1 MKLLFTV
8 PKHPVTVEQSRT
20 MIKNLKL
27 KKFMLYLNIGMII
40 ILVMIGVKDYL
51 SEESLGVDYWATTIM
66 LFAIL
71 PGTIHI
77 QNKE

>member
-1 MKLLFTV
+1 
-8 PKHPVTVEQSRT
+8 
-20 MIKNLKL
+20 MIKKL
-27 KKFMLYLNIGMII
+27 KPKEFMLYLNIGMII
-40 ILVMIGVKDYL
+40 ILVMIGVRDYL
-51 SEESLGVDYWATTIM
+51 SEESLGVDYWATIIM

>member
-1 MKLLFTV
+1 
-8 PKHPVTVEQSRT
+8 
-20 MIKNLKL
+20 MIKKLKL

-40 ILVMIGVKDYL
+40 ILVMIGLKDYL
-51 SEESLGVDYWATTIM
+51 SEESLGVDYWATLIM
-66 LFAIL
+66 FFAIL

>member
-1 MKLLFTV
+1 
-8 PKHPVTVEQSRT
+8 
-20 MIKNLKL
+20 MIKKL
-27 KKFMLYLNIGMII
+27 KPKEFMLYLNIGMII
-40 ILVMIGVKDYL
+40 ILVMIGVRDYL
-51 SEESLGVDYWATTIM
+51 SEESLGVDYWATLIM

>member
-1 MKLLFTV
+1 
-8 PKHPVTVEQSRT
+8 
-20 MIKNLKL
+20 MIKKL
-27 KKFMLYLNIGMII
+27 KPKEFMLYLNIGMII

-51 SEESLGVDYWATTIM
+51 SEESLGVDYWATIIM

>member
-1 MKLLFTV
+1 
-8 PKHPVTVEQSRT
+8 
-20 MIKNLKL
+20 MIKKLKL

-51 SEESLGVDYWATTIM
+51 SEESLGIDYWATIIM

>member
-1 MKLLFTV
+1 
-8 PKHPVTVEQSRT
+8 
-20 MIKNLKL
+20 MIKKLKL

-40 ILVMIGVKDYL
+40 ILVMVGAKDYL
-51 SEESLGVDYWATTIM
+51 SEESLGVDYWTTLIM

>member
-1 MKLLFTV
+1 
-8 PKHPVTVEQSRT
+8 
-20 MIKNLKL
+20 MINKLKL

-51 SEESLGVDYWATTIM
+51 SEESLGVDYWATIIM

>member
-1 MKLLFTV
+1 
-8 PKHPVTVEQSRT
+8 
-20 MIKNLKL
+20 MIKKL
-27 KKFMLYLNIGMII
+27 KPKEFMFYLNIGMII
-40 ILVMIGVKDYL
+40 ILVMIGVRDYL
-51 SEESLGVDYWATTIM
+51 SEESLGVDYWATLIM

>member
-1 MKLLFTV
+1 
-8 PKHPVTVEQSRT
+8 
-20 MIKNLKL
+20 MIKKL
-27 KKFMLYLNIGMII
+27 KPKEFMFYLNIGMII

-51 SEESLGVDYWATTIM
+51 SEESLGVDYWATLIM

>member
-1 MKLLFTV
+1 
-8 PKHPVTVEQSRT
+8 
-20 MIKNLKL
+20 MIKKIKL

-40 ILVMIGVKDYL
+40 ILVMIGLKDYL
-51 SEESLGVDYWATTIM
+51 SEESLGVDYWATIIM

>member
-1 MKLLFTV
+1 
-8 PKHPVTVEQSRT
+8 
-20 MIKNLKL
+20 MIKKL
-27 KKFMLYLNIGMII
+27 KPKEFMLYLNIGMII

-51 SEESLGVDYWATTIM
+51 SEESLGVDYWATIIM

-71 PGTIHI
+71 PGNINI

>member
-1 MKLLFTV
+1 
-8 PKHPVTVEQSRT
+8 

-51 SEESLGVDYWATTIM
+51 SEESLGVDYWATIIM

>member
-1 MKLLFTV
+1 
-8 PKHPVTVEQSRT
+8 
-20 MIKNLKL
+20 MIKKLKL

-51 SEESLGVDYWATTIM
+51 SEESLGVDYWATLTI

>member
-1 MKLLFTV
+1 
-8 PKHPVTVEQSRT
+8 
-20 MIKNLKL
+20 MIKKLKL

-40 ILVMIGVKDYL
+40 ILAMIGVKDYL
-51 SEESLGVDYWATTIM
+51 SEESLGGDYWATLIM

>member
-1 MKLLFTV
+1 
-8 PKHPVTVEQSRT
+8 
-20 MIKNLKL
+20 
-27 KKFMLYLNIGMII
+27 MLYLNIGMII
-40 ILVMIGVKDYL
+40 ILAMIGVKDYL

>member
-1 MKLLFTV
+1 
-8 PKHPVTVEQSRT
+8 
-20 MIKNLKL
+20 MIKKLKL
-27 KKFMLYLNIGMII
+27 KKFMLYLNLGVII

-51 SEESLGVDYWATTIM
+51 SEESLGVDYWATLIM

>member
-1 MKLLFTV
+1 
-8 PKHPVTVEQSRT
+8 
-20 MIKNLKL
+20 MIKKIKL

-40 ILVMIGVKDYL
+40 ILVMIGLKDYL
-51 SEESLGVDYWATTIM
+51 SEESLGVDYWATLIM

>member
-1 MKLLFTV
+1 
-8 PKHPVTVEQSRT
+8 
-20 MIKNLKL
+20 MIKKLKL

-51 SEESLGVDYWATTIM
+51 SEESLGIDYWATLIM

>member
-1 MKLLFTV
+1 
-8 PKHPVTVEQSRT
+8 
-20 MIKNLKL
+20 
-27 KKFMLYLNIGMII
+27 MLYLNIGMII
-40 ILVMIGVKDYL
+40 ILAMIGVKDYL
-51 SEESLGVDYWATTIM
+51 SEESLGVDYWATLIM

>member
-1 MKLLFTV
+1 
-8 PKHPVTVEQSRT
+8 
-20 MIKNLKL
+20 
-27 KKFMLYLNIGMII
+27 MLYLNIGMII
-40 ILVMIGVKDYL
+40 ILVMIGVRDYL
-51 SEESLGVDYWATTIM
+51 SEESLGVDYWATLTM

>member
-1 MKLLFTV
+1 
-8 PKHPVTVEQSRT
+8 
-20 MIKNLKL
+20 MIKKLKL

-40 ILVMIGVKDYL
+40 ILVMIGVKDYS
-51 SEESLGVDYWATTIM
+51 SEESLGVDYWATIIM

>member
-1 MKLLFTV
+1 
-8 PKHPVTVEQSRT
+8 
-20 MIKNLKL
+20 MIKKLKL

-40 ILVMIGVKDYL
+40 ILAMIGVKDYL
-51 SEESLGVDYWATTIM
+51 SEESLGIDYWATIIM

>member
-1 MKLLFTV
+1 
-8 PKHPVTVEQSRT
+8 
-20 MIKNLKL
+20 MIKKLKL

-40 ILVMIGVKDYL
+40 ILAMIGVKDYL
-51 SEESLGVDYWATTIM
+51 SEESLGVDYWATIIM

>member
-1 MKLLFTV
+1 
-8 PKHPVTVEQSRT
+8 
-20 MIKNLKL
+20 MIKKLKL

-40 ILVMIGVKDYL
+40 ILVMIGLKDYL
-51 SEESLGVDYWATTIM
+51 SEESLGVDYWATIIM

>member
-1 MKLLFTV
+1 
-8 PKHPVTVEQSRT
+8 
-20 MIKNLKL
+20 
-27 KKFMLYLNIGMII
+27 MLYLNIGMII

-51 SEESLGVDYWATTIM
+51 SEESLGVDYWATLIM

-71 PGTIHI
+71 PATIHM

>member
-1 MKLLFTV
+1 
-8 PKHPVTVEQSRT
+8 
-20 MIKNLKL
+20 MIKKIKL

-40 ILVMIGVKDYL
+40 ILVMIGLKDYL

>member
-1 MKLLFTV
+1 
-8 PKHPVTVEQSRT
+8 
-20 MIKNLKL
+20 MIKKL
-27 KKFMLYLNIGMII
+27 KPKEFMLYLNIGMII
-40 ILVMIGVKDYL
+40 ILAMIGVKDYL
-51 SEESLGVDYWATTIM
+51 SEESLGVDYWATLIM

>member
-1 MKLLFTV
+1 
-8 PKHPVTVEQSRT
+8 
-20 MIKNLKL
+20 MIKKLKL
-27 KKFMLYLNIGMII
+27 KKFILYLNIGMII
-40 ILVMIGVKDYL
+40 ILVMVGAKDYL
-51 SEESLGVDYWATTIM
+51 SEESLGVDYWATLII

>member
-1 MKLLFTV
+1 
-8 PKHPVTVEQSRT
+8 
-20 MIKNLKL
+20 MIKKLKL

-40 ILVMIGVKDYL
+40 ILVMIGVRDYL
-51 SEESLGVDYWATTIM
+51 SEESLGVDYWATLII